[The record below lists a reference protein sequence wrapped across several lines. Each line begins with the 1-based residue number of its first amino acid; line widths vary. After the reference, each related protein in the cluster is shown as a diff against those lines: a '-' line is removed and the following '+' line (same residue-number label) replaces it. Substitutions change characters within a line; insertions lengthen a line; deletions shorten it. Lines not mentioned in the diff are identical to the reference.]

1 MASCVYSF
9 LVCHPICGV
18 GDYYTTG
25 AEGASCTSQ
34 NLFND
39 MPSSF
44 SNVITLGEINTLG
57 ITEED
62 CARTSS
68 LVAQREL
75 SKSNAAAI
83 RPESCSDGGWYG
95 RYPCSADAARTEHRE
110 HDHHTQRLSAMR
122 RVNHR
127 TNLIAV
133 PREYPAHEVLKE
145 AASYCSIS
153 TASQIIH
160 ASVKEGGI
168 KSFLN

>member
-18 GDYYTTG
+18 GDYYTTQV
-25 AEGASCTSQ
+25 EGASCTSQ
-34 NLFND
+34 PLIND

-44 SNVITLGEINTLG
+44 SSALKLGES
-57 ITEED
+57 
-62 CARTSS
+62 ARTSS
-68 LVAQREL
+68 LVAQQEL

-95 RYPCSADAARTEHRE
+95 RYPCSADAARKEHRE

-133 PREYPAHEVLKE
+133 PREYPAHDVLKE
-145 AASYCSIS
+145 AASYCSVS